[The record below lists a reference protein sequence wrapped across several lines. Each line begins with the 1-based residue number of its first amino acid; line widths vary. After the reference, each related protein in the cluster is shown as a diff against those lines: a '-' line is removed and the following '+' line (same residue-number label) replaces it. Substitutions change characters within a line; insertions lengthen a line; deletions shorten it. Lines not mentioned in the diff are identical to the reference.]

1 MGKDLASG
9 IGMLALSLIF
19 YYGASGIG
27 TSYMSDPIGPAGLPK
42 LLAIV
47 LGVLSLLLIAQALFR
62 LWKRREKQPP
72 EESYRPWR
80 SHLLAAGML
89 GIGLGYVLIAE
100 FVGYLV
106 GIALVLLAVA
116 LYMGAA
122 RSWRAP
128 AIALGGAASFWL
140 LFVGLLGI
148 GQPEGIWHTL
158 LASLGV

>member
-1 MGKDLASG
+1 
-9 IGMLALSLIF
+9 MLALSVIV

-47 LGVLSLLLIAQALFR
+47 LGVLSLLLIAQALLR
-62 LWKRREKQPP
+62 LWKRREKTPS
-72 EESYRPWR
+72 EKSEKPWR
-80 SHLLAAGML
+80 RHLLATGML

-128 AIALGGAASFWL
+128 AIALGGAATFWL

-148 GQPEGIWHTL
+148 GQPEGLWQKL